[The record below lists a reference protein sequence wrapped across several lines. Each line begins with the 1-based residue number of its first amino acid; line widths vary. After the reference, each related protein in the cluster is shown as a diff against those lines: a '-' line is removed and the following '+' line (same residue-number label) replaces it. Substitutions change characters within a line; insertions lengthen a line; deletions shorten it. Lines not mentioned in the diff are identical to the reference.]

1 MNLQKRKKSICMATF
16 PDLYVMRWQS
26 RFLEHVF
33 PRSRL
38 NARTH
43 SRVLLPSTPSSGLM
57 YAIPPCTSL
66 YPVPARPTWPF
77 QSPHGSSRLSTLM
90 IDVPGDLVLDLPCMQ
105 QASYLDGGPLMWML
119 PLYLHVNQTR
129 IPRKA
134 SSHLLAITHR
144 SHNQNVVIKQVYFIL
159 SSAYLENWVE
169 KNVDKVPS
177 GAHIFQASPIPS
189 NGYIFSTDFSY
200 HTAQW

>member
-1 MNLQKRKKSICMATF
+1 MNLQKRMKSICMASF
-16 PDLYVMRWQS
+16 PDLYVMRWLS

-43 SRVLLPSTPSSGLM
+43 SRVLLPSTPSSGLL

-90 IDVPGDLVLDLPCMQ
+90 TDVPGDLVLDLPCMQ
-105 QASYLDGGPLMWML
+105 QASYLEGGPLMWML
-119 PLYLHVNQTR
+119 PLYLHVNQKTNYDMMMIMGSE
-129 IPRKA
+129 IPGILAVTAPSWSKNRSLT
-134 SSHLLAITHR
+134 SSLDLSVGH
-144 SHNQNVVIKQVYFIL
+144 SHTEYPHAGQL
-159 SSAYLENWVE
+159 
-169 KNVDKVPS
+169 
-177 GAHIFQASPIPS
+177 
-189 NGYIFSTDFSY
+189 
-200 HTAQW
+200 